1 MCGWSRE
8 WMRSEREKEK
18 EAEVRERERER
29 ERERKWEKQR
39 LTRDMREK
47 KLIK

>member
-1 MCGWSRE
+1 
-8 WMRSEREKEK
+8 MRSEREKEK
-18 EAEVRERERER
+18 EAKVRER